1 MNPALIA
8 LSGMKQLVASALQAI
23 WAVVVA
29 RIEAM
34 DNDDKDSLLDLV
46 EAWALRRVSQK
57 PQKAALYDGLF
68 NACQA
73 YRKFARIPDDDADQ
87 AKPV

>member
-1 MNPALIA
+1 MNAGMLV
-8 LSGMKQLVASALQAI
+8 LTMKQLVASALQSI

-34 DNDDKDSLLDLV
+34 DTDDKDSLLDLV
-46 EAWALRRVSQK
+46 ESWALGRATAK
-57 PQKAALYDGLF
+57 PEKRALYDGLF

-73 YRKFARIPDDDADQ
+73 YRKFARIPDDDTDQ
-87 AKPV
+87 LKPV